1 MQKFSENRPLVTS
14 KVVSDLLRENVLLCY
29 TSPLIFYT
37 DFLMMNQTKHQLKLD
52 NIACERGE
60 TRLFEGCS
68 LTVVSGEWV
77 QIEGHNG
84 IGKTSLL
91 RILAGLSLPAEGEVL
106 WNEVAIQKQRDQYYA
121 ELFYL
126 GHHSGVKPELTPW
139 ENLRFFQKV
148 QQLPQDDEAI
158 WMALEKVSLIGR
170 EDLPASHLSAG
181 QQRRVALAKLWL
193 TQAKLWILDEPF
205 TAIDK
210 KGVADLIAHIEQH
223 CENGGMVIFT
233 SHQNAE
239 SDKVRIISLDQ
250 FKV

>member
-1 MQKFSENRPLVTS
+1 
-14 KVVSDLLRENVLLCY
+14 
-29 TSPLIFYT
+29 
-37 DFLMMNQTKHQLKLD
+37 MNQTAQYQLKL
-52 NIACERGE
+52 NQIACERGE

-68 LTVVSGEWV
+68 FTVQSGEWV

-91 RILAGLSLPAEGEVL
+91 RILAGLFLPAEGEVL
-106 WNEVAIQKQRDQYYA
+106 WNDIAIQKQRDHYYS

-126 GHHSGVKPELTPW
+126 GHYSGVKPELTPW
-139 ENLRFFQKV
+139 ENLRFYQKI
-148 QQLPQDDEAI
+148 QQLPQDDD
-158 WMALEKVSLIGR
+158 ALWHALTKVSLIGR
-170 EDLPASHLSAG
+170 EDLPCSHLSAG

-193 TQAKLWILDEPF
+193 TNAKLWILDEPF

-223 CENGGMVIFT
+223 CEQGRLVIFT
-233 SHQNAE
+233 SHQAAE